1 MAEWTPTQLTAAQRE
16 ERRRAAA
23 PLFRRGDL
31 SQAEIARR
39 LGVTPAAVSQWR
51 AVWRHGGDRR
61 LGARRKSGRPA
72 RLTAAQWT
80 RLGRLLERG
89 AVAAGFDTERW
100 TLRRIAAVVRR
111 EFGVRYHPRYLERP
125 LKAHGFT
132 PHHPA
137 TQARERDEY
146 VIARWPTRDWVA
158 LKKRRAGRAAPS
170 SWWTRPATPSA
181 PARAPRGRDAGRR
194 PSSAA

>member
-1 MAEWTPTQLTAAQRE
+1 MGTWSPTQLTSAQRAERRQVAAQ
-16 ERRRAAA
+16 
-23 PLFRRGDL
+23 LFRAGVL

-51 AVWRHGGDRR
+51 AAWRHGGDRR
-61 LGARRKSGRPA
+61 LAARPMPGRPA
-72 RLTAAQWT
+72 RLTGAQWR
-80 RLGRLLERG
+80 RLGRLLDRG

-100 TLRRIAAVVRR
+100 TLGRIAAVIART
-111 EFGVRYHPRYLERP
+111 FGIRYHPRYLARP

-146 VIARWPTRDWVA
+146 VIARWPTKDWVA
-158 LKKRRAGRAAPS
+158 LKKKPAATAGPS
-170 SWWTRPATPSA
+170 SWSMRRATRSA
-181 PARAPRGRDAGRR
+181 RRPGPRGRGAGRR
-194 PSSAA
+194 PSSGA

>member
-1 MAEWTPTQLTAAQRE
+1 MVEWVPERLTPAQLA

-23 PLFRRGDL
+23 RLFRAGGV

-39 LGVTPAAVSQWR
+39 LGVTRAAVSQWR
-51 AVWRHGGDRR
+51 AAWRRGGAAR
-61 LGARRKSGRPA
+61 LAPRARTGRPA
-72 RLTAAQWT
+72 QLSPGQWARLA
-80 RLGRLLERG
+80 RLLTRG

-100 TLRRIAAVVRR
+100 TLRRVAALVAR
-111 EFGVRYHPRYLERP
+111 EFGVRYHPRYLARP

-158 LKKRRAGRAAPS
+158 LKKKRGAKAGPS
-170 SWWTRPATPSA
+170 SWSTRPATPSA
-181 PARAPRGRDAGRR
+181 RAPGPRGRGAARR
-194 PSSAA
+194 RSSGA